1 MKKLICIFIIVSVF
15 FVACNTQ
22 SNEPIK
28 VKSEVM
34 DTVRQYDL
42 NGNYVKDTL
51 IPRETMT
58 K

>member
-1 MKKLICIFIIVSVF
+1 MKIIICIFLLATGLF
-15 FVACNTQ
+15 TACNSQ
-22 SNEPIK
+22 NNEPIK

-34 DTVRQYDL
+34 DTVPQYDL
-42 NGNYVKDTL
+42 NGNYVRDTL